1 MANYGSRESTLRH
14 AGLLERGLAWF
25 VDGIVLF
32 IIALAVLLPVMV
44 LFAPSDVS
52 VEAAEGIGG
61 IVGLLLSATYYMGS
75 EATWGQT
82 PGKMLLGI
90 RVVQTSGR
98 ECTGTGAVVRNVTKL
113 FGSALLPILVAIILI
128 LSTDENQ
135 RLGDMLGETTV
146 VKT

>member
-1 MANYGSRESTLRH
+1 MATYGSRESTYRH

-32 IIALAVLLPVMV
+32 IVALVVLIPVMF
-44 LFAPSDVS
+44 LFAPAGVS

-61 IVGLLLSATYYMGS
+61 IAGLLLGAVYYMGS
-75 EATWGQT
+75 EAKWGQT

-90 RVVQTSGR
+90 RVVQTNGR
-98 ECTGTGAVVRNVTKL
+98 DCTGTGAVVRNITKL
-113 FGSALLPILVAIILI
+113 FGSTLLPILVAIILV

-135 RLGDMLGETTV
+135 RLGDILGDTTV
-146 VKT
+146 VKD